1 MSSWYNVITKIETLV
16 KHPNADTLDLIT
28 VLGDFPVVAKSGQ
41 YKVGDLCCYISVDTI
56 APDNEDFYF
65 LCPLNKEKY
74 EEDGE
79 VKERTTGPKYPVG
92 SVPEKYRRIRSK
104 KIRDIYSQGML
115 FPIQDNLKDLKEG
128 DDVTEILGLK
138 KYEEEEEENIPGS
151 KVKSGDQEKAP
162 EGWKIPYY
170 DIEGIRKYI
179 KCLQDNEE
187 IVLTEKV
194 HGCFKSDTPIN
205 MFDGTKK
212 DISLI
217 ERGDVVLGID
227 SNNNIVPNKVLNV
240 FDNGKS
246 NDWVKV
252 KISRNRM
259 GRGTS
264 YQTITCTSNHE
275 FFSNGKYIP
284 ISNLNVDDDVSFY
297 REDIGVP
304 ELAKQILIGKILGD
318 GSIEKRN
325 GGWAIRF
332 GHSIKDIDYFNWTV
346 KGLGET
352 FLTSSINEIT
362 SGYGSKIIRGTTCW
376 SFAIR
381 NEFSKFIDPLTGKKI
396 ITKDIV
402 NDLTPIALAFWYMD
416 DGSLGYSDEKNQEC
430 TANLATCSF
439 SNDECLSL
447 CEALSKFGI
456 EASVTNFDYNRILI
470 NAKNAERFFL
480 IVAPFIPPSMQRK
493 LPKRYRGGNGWLP
506 EENLPQKF
514 SLISKQKI
522 MSIEKLDKNFSKF
535 DIETETHNYFANNIL
550 VHNSNY
556 SVVYDGE
563 KVWCKSRNRYLK
575 RDEDCD
581 WWEVT
586 MRLGLEEK
594 LKAYP
599 NLVFF
604 GELTGKVKGFRYGC
618 PIVNGKLETTVYF
631 FDIYNTK
638 TNRYL
643 SYDEFVSIIDEL
655 KLNKAPLLYR
665 GPWIGKEKM
674 YPYAEGIT
682 TLNDKHIREGFVLRT
697 AIERFE
703 PKLNSR
709 MIVKLIGEGY
719 SLNKK

>member
-1 MSSWYNVITKIETLV
+1 MSSWYNVITKIETLI

-41 YKVGDLCCYISVDTI
+41 YKIGDLCCYISVDTI

-79 VKERTTGPKYPVG
+79 VKERITGPKYPVG

-115 FPIQDNLKDLKEG
+115 FPLQDNLKGLKEG

-151 KVKSGDQEKAP
+151 KVRSGDQEKAP

-194 HGCFKSDTPIN
+194 HG
-205 MFDGTKK
+205 
-212 DISLI
+212 
-217 ERGDVVLGID
+217 
-227 SNNNIVPNKVLNV
+227 
-240 FDNGKS
+240 
-246 NDWVKV
+246 
-252 KISRNRM
+252 
-259 GRGTS
+259 
-264 YQTITCTSNHE
+264 
-275 FFSNGKYIP
+275 
-284 ISNLNVDDDVSFY
+284 
-297 REDIGVP
+297 
-304 ELAKQILIGKILGD
+304 
-318 GSIEKRN
+318 
-325 GGWAIRF
+325 
-332 GHSIKDIDYFNWTV
+332 
-346 KGLGET
+346 
-352 FLTSSINEIT
+352 
-362 SGYGSKIIRGTTCW
+362 
-376 SFAIR
+376 
-381 NEFSKFIDPLTGKKI
+381 
-396 ITKDIV
+396 
-402 NDLTPIALAFWYMD
+402 
-416 DGSLGYSDEKNQEC
+416 
-430 TANLATCSF
+430 
-439 SNDECLSL
+439 
-447 CEALSKFGI
+447 
-456 EASVTNFDYNRILI
+456 
-470 NAKNAERFFL
+470 
-480 IVAPFIPPSMQRK
+480 
-493 LPKRYRGGNGWLP
+493 
-506 EENLPQKF
+506 
-514 SLISKQKI
+514 
-522 MSIEKLDKNFSKF
+522 
-535 DIETETHNYFANNIL
+535 
-550 VHNSNY
+550 SNY

-618 PIVNGKLETTVYF
+618 QIVNGKLETTVYF